1 MKKRLGSL
9 LLIFVLLLTLLAGCG
24 DVSETVLNAA
34 ADIISDA
41 LADTGDTP
49 GGTAR
54 ASAPA
59 VLPQSA
65 PAAAAPQSA
74 DDDSAAIDK
83 NGEYDSPED
92 VALYIHTYGCLPGNY
107 ITKSAAKGLGWDSSR
122 GNLWDVA
129 PGMSIGGDRFGNY
142 EGKLPD
148 GDYRECDVNYSGG
161 FRGSERLIY
170 GADGSVYYTADHY
183 ESFEQLY

>member
-1 MKKRLGSL
+1 MKKRFGALLVIFAL
-9 LLIFVLLLTLLAGCG
+9 LLALLSGCG
-24 DVSETVLNAA
+24 NVSETVLNAA

-41 LADTGDTP
+41 LADAGDTP
-49 GGTAR
+49 GGTTSR
-54 ASAPA
+54 ASAPSA
-59 VLPQSA
+59 LPADAPSPSA
-65 PAAAAPQSA
+65 P
-74 DDDSAAIDK
+74 DDSGAAIDK
-83 NGEYDSPED
+83 NGEYDSPEL
-92 VALYIHTYGCLPGNY
+92 VALYIHTYGSLPKNY
-107 ITKSAAKGLGWDSSR
+107 ITKAAAKELGWDSSK

-142 EGKLPD
+142 EGLLPD

-170 GADGSVYYTADHY
+170 GGDGSVYYTADHY

>member
-9 LLIFVLLLTLLAGCG
+9 LLIFVLLLALLAGCG
-24 DVSETVLNAA
+24 DISETVLNTT
-34 ADIISDA
+34 ADIISSA
-41 LADTGDTP
+41 LSNAGDTP
-49 GGTAR
+49 GGTMR

-74 DDDSAAIDK
+74 DEAAAIEK

-92 VALYIHTYGCLPGNY
+92 VALYIHTYGCLPKNY
-107 ITKSAAKGLGWDSSR
+107 ITKAAAKELGWDSSR
-122 GNLWDVA
+122 GNLWAVA

-142 EGKLPD
+142 EGRLPD

-170 GADGSVYYTADHY
+170 GGDGSVYYTADHY